1 MALQSR
7 MTEQIGAE
15 SLEGEWE
22 KVGSGGFGRVYK
34 VRHKTWKFEV
44 AIKLLQDDVG
54 SFKKE
59 ANIMDVAF
67 CPYVLR
73 VFGIFEGRVPP
84 ENMSVQKGIVME
96 FMRRGSVQT
105 LQTSLSG
112 PPPWPLALRLAH
124 EVALGVNFLHSK
136 ELVHSDLK
144 PSNVLLDCDLHAKLA
159 DFGLSRV
166 STSAL
171 NNSNSNRE
179 ATEEVGGSYKYMPP
193 EAFEVSYELV
203 RAFDTYSYGI
213 FLWSIVTGKEP
224 YETANYSLV
233 ALRIR
238 EGDRPS
244 LEAIDQEKAE
254 GLKELVD
261 LMKECWDGNPDKRP
275 TFKCSCLLF

>member
-1 MALQSR
+1 MNNYINKNNACTSSVSFALSNYF
-7 MTEQIGAE
+7 I
-15 SLEGEWE
+15 SHF
-22 KVGSGGFGRVYK
+22 S
-34 VRHKTWKFEV
+34 
-44 AIKLLQDDVG
+44 

-144 PSNVLLDCDLHAKLA
+144 PSNVLLDCDLHAKVECHKPKLMA
-159 DFGLSRV
+159 F
-166 STSAL
+166 
-171 NNSNSNRE
+171 
-179 ATEEVGGSYKYMPP
+179 YK
-193 EAFEVSYELV
+193 
-203 RAFDTYSYGI
+203 T
-213 FLWSIVTGKEP
+213 
-224 YETANYSLV
+224 
-233 ALRIR
+233 
-238 EGDRPS
+238 
-244 LEAIDQEKAE
+244 
-254 GLKELVD
+254 
-261 LMKECWDGNPDKRP
+261 
-275 TFKCSCLLF
+275 